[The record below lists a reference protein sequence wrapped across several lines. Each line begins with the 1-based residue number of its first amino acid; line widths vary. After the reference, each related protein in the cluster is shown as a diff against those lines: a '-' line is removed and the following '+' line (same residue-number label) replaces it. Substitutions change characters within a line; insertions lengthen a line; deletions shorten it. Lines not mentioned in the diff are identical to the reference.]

1 MSAAA
6 GNKASHPV
14 EIECPACRQ
23 RFRVP
28 LNDLS
33 AGVRLPCLTCKYE
46 ITIAT
51 PVMRQLLREIDKDL
65 RTPDDLPIILRPNKN
80 SLIAKRDG
88 ITGKAGKG

>member
-33 AGVRLPCLTCKYE
+33 AGVRLLCPDCKLE
-46 ITIAT
+46 ITVAT
-51 PVMRQLLREIDKDL
+51 PVLRQLLREIDKDL
-65 RTPDDLPIILRPNKN
+65 RTPDDLPIILRPDKN
-80 SLIAKRDG
+80 SLNAKRNG
-88 ITGKAGKG
+88 VTSKTGQG